1 MRESVTSMSGSNLE
15 LQHDYSQA
23 DGDVNTHFGQTSE
36 LHIMKSLPPTPKN
49 TFSALPPPTHV
60 PTISVLAHTN
70 SESALVSDLNVLA
83 QTNVKEGPPANQA
96 GFSLEELVDRLL
108 AQHMS
113 RADMNFE
120 DIFLCLY
127 RRFAAPVELLVAI
140 AQRFRDINDDLELHY
155 LIKTCIQ
162 MRIVTVI
169 AKWITT
175 HPGDFAGSKTMRCIT
190 SFVQQLSNEPAFAA
204 AAQEI
209 EIQFKTHVN
218 KNDDTFWARTDDDV
232 EHDFTELESTEFDEP
247 SAMPNNA
254 TENLDVGNLTID
266 EKRRQSY
273 DAQSTTSIETK
284 STTMSMAR
292 AYNDSDANELES
304 TTLVP
309 ANLLPL
315 GKIRYY
321 AFLEISDDAF
331 ANELTRI
338 DWVMFS
344 AIRVRDFVR
353 DVSLSATEK
362 IKCKGL
368 SNVKRMISHFNH
380 IARWVTNVVLMCDK
394 AKHRALLLEKFMRI
408 ALLLRRLNNYNGLA
422 AIVAGI
428 NGSAINRLAQTRS
441 LVTPST
447 QKDFMRLEL
456 LMGTQKSHFAYRLA
470 WENSSLPRIPFIPL
484 HRRDLVSAEE
494 GSKTMLGIGLD
505 RVNWRKFEVLAE
517 ILLPIMQSQRT
528 PYPNL
533 EKNDVAKDNIL
544 NYKLPADEEV
554 CNTHW
559 KHRDD

>member
-1 MRESVTSMSGSNLE
+1 MTSMPDLNLE
-15 LQHDYSQA
+15 LQHDHSQA
-23 DGDVNTHFGQTSE
+23 DNDFNNQSGQASE
-36 LHIMKSLPPTPKN
+36 LHTMKSLPPTPQD
-49 TFSALPPPTHV
+49 TFSALPSPTNAR
-60 PTISVLAHTN
+60 TIDVSAQTDFK
-70 SESALVSDLNVLA
+70 SALVPDPDVLS
-83 QTNVKEGPPANQA
+83 QPNVKEGSPPNQA
-96 GFSLEELVDRLL
+96 GFSLEELADRLL

-140 AQRFRDINDDLELHY
+140 AQRFREINDDLELHY

-162 MRIVTVI
+162 MRIITVI

-175 HPGDFAGSKTMRCIT
+175 YPGDFAGSKTMQCIT
-190 SFVQQLSNEPAFAA
+190 SFVQQLSSEPAFAA

-209 EIQFKTHVN
+209 EIQLKIHVSR
-218 KNDDTFWARTDDDV
+218 NDDTFWARTDDDV
-232 EHDFTELESTEFDEP
+232 ELDFTESESAELEELT
-247 SAMPNNA
+247 ALPNKA
-254 TENLDVGNLTID
+254 PEHLDVENLTIE
-266 EKRRQSY
+266 EKRRRSF
-273 DAQSTTSIETK
+273 DAQSTTSTESK
-284 STTMSMAR
+284 STTISMAR
-292 AYNDSDANELES
+292 AYHGSDANELES

-338 DWVMFS
+338 DWIMFS

-533 EKNDVAKDNIL
+533 DKNDAAKDNIL

-554 CNTHW
+554 CVSQRA
-559 KHRDD
+559 KLDD